1 VTVTVG
7 LLPTEDA
14 ALLWPETLEAMLEP
28 AVARTSGRMQVE
40 DVLAGIEGGRF
51 GCWVAVNGW
60 DVVGC
65 VIAEKLKYARRKAL
79 NVLFIAGHDRDAW
92 AEPMAAALEDFARAQ
107 GLDLIEGLG
116 RRGFERVLPGY
127 RVSAIAY
134 EKEITH
140 V

>member
-1 VTVTVG
+1 
-7 LLPTEDA
+7 
-14 ALLWPETLEAMLEP
+14 MLEP
-28 AVARTSGRMQVE
+28 AVARTSGRMEAE

-92 AEPMAAALEDFARAQ
+92 TEPMAAALEDFARAE

-116 RRGFERVLPGY
+116 RRGFDRVLPGY
-127 RVSAIAY
+127 KVSAFAY
-134 EKEITH
+134 EKEVGH

>member
-1 VTVTVG
+1 VISIK
-7 LLPTEDA
+7 LLAPEVATW
-14 ALLWPETLEAMLEP
+14 LWPETLEAMLEP

-40 DVLAGIEGGRF
+40 DVLAEIEGGRF
-51 GCWVAVNGW
+51 GCWVAFSGW
-60 DVVGC
+60 DLVGC
-65 VIAEKLKYARRKAL
+65 AIAEKLKYARRKAL

-92 AEPMAAALEDFARAQ
+92 AEPMATALEDFARAQ